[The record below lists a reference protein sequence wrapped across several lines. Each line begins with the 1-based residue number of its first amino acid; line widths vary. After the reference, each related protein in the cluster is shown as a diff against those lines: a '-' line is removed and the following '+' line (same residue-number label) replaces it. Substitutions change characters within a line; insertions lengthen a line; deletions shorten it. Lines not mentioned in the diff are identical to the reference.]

1 MMLKSCSGNCPSEMC
16 LVKFQD
22 DVTTFPNR
30 PQNLLECLD
39 MGELKRWMT
48 KLVKKISN
56 GQYLY
61 GGPEIDSDQ
70 SGSDVLYNYIGYPN

>member
-1 MMLKSCSGNCPSEMC
+1 MMLKSCLGNCPSEMC

-22 DVTTFPNR
+22 NVTLHFLTTLKTSS
-30 PQNLLECLD
+30 QNLLKCLD

-70 SGSDVLYNYIGYPN
+70 SGSDEE